1 MSDANTTR
9 RRKPAESPKK
19 DDEDWIVVKEQQDKH
34 SQSSQGSSDNSNDIA
49 SPWPSL
55 LDILRLLTGLFLL
68 SASLS
73 YFITGSSLL
82 WGWNPWFLSHTQVQ
96 SYFRGPISLTDD
108 ELLAYNGVDPK
119 KPIYLG
125 LNGSIYDVSAAPNTY
140 GPGGGYHFFAGRD
153 AARAYLTGCFQEDLT
168 PDLRGVEEM
177 FVPVDPPSDHAEDGG
192 VAEGG
197 DLEEGTELKRN
208 GGRNGLTKAELKIRR
223 ERDYRM
229 ARKKVQEGIEG
240 WARVFKGETGRPYFW
255 VGTIKRE
262 EGWLEKLPRRELCE
276 PARDGRPKRGDEQ
289 WSQPYTRQ

>member
-19 DDEDWIVVKEQQDKH
+19 DDEDQIVKEQQDKQG
-34 SQSSQGSSDNSNDIA
+34 QSTQGTSSNSDRT
-49 SPWPSL
+49 SPWFSF
-55 LDILRLLTGLFLL
+55 LDILRILTGLSLL

-82 WGWNPWFLSHTQVQ
+82 WGWNPWFLSPAQVQ
-96 SYFRGPISLTDD
+96 AYLRGPVSLTD
-108 ELLAYNGVDPK
+108 EQLLAYNGVDLN

-125 LNGSIYDVSAAPNTY
+125 LNGSIYDVSAAPMTY

-177 FVPVDPPSDHAEDGG
+177 FIPIDPPED
-192 VAEGG
+192 ATDDG
-197 DLEEGTELKRN
+197 DVEEGKEPKRKESRK
-208 GGRNGLTKAELKIRR
+208 GVTKAELKIRR
-223 ERDYRM
+223 ERDHRM
-229 ARKKVQEGIEG
+229 AKKKVQEGIEG
-240 WARVFKGETGRPYFW
+240 WARVFSGETGRPYFW

-262 EGWLEKLPRRELCE
+262 EGWLEKLPRRELCK
-276 PARDGRPKRGDEQ
+276 PAMEGRPKRGDEQ